1 MSASKLSISS
11 EEGQFSALISR
22 PKDPGLY
29 PVIIVIQDVFG
40 LSHPLKLVCD
50 HFAQQGYIAIA
61 PDLYWRLEPDLELVS
76 SFKPDLDKA
85 MSLYKQLD
93 QNLAIKD
100 LKTTINFVRQL
111 DGSNKKVGLS
121 GYCLGGRLAFMAS
134 Y

>member
-1 MSASKLSISS
+1 
-11 EEGQFSALISR
+11 
-22 PKDPGLY
+22 
-29 PVIIVIQDVFG
+29 
-40 LSHPLKLVCD
+40 
-50 HFAQQGYIAIA
+50 
-61 PDLYWRLEPDLELVS
+61 
-76 SFKPDLDKA
+76 